1 MINVFNPLSES
12 FFLRVAFVPS
22 TVFMESFTNDIKI
35 SADNKFSFMTQ
46 FKDTWESV
54 KNIQDVTTWEGLSYN
69 NPIIGEVTILS
80 PIAINA
86 WGPKIKY
93 WIGGIMILLTV
104 VLTFRR
110 IGGVIGGNLH

>member
-1 MINVFNPLSES
+1 
-12 FFLRVAFVPS
+12 
-22 TVFMESFTNDIKI
+22 MESFTNDIKS
-35 SADNKFSFMTQ
+35 SAENKFGFMTQ
-46 FKDTWESV
+46 FKDTWNTV

-69 NPIIGEVTILS
+69 NPIVGEVIILS

-93 WIGGIMILLTV
+93 WIGGFMILLTV